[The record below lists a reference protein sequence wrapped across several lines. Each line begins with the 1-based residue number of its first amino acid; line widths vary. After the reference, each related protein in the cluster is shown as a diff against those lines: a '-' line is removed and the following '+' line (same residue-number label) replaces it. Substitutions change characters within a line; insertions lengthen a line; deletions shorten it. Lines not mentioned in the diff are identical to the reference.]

1 MPDIT
6 CVRLHVSF
14 FLGSDFDSSVPQTKL
29 VSAVEPAPAIAE
41 HMQGTP
47 SNTHV
52 HTQAV
57 LVQMRKTVFYLL
69 LFLLVK

>member
-14 FLGSDFDSSVPQTKL
+14 FLGSDFDSSVPQMKL
-29 VSAVEPAPAIAE
+29 VSAVESAPAIDE

-47 SNTHV
+47 HTHV
-52 HTQAV
+52 HIQAV
-57 LVQMRKTVFYLL
+57 LVQTRKQYFI
-69 LFLLVK
+69 

>member
-14 FLGSDFDSSVPQTKL
+14 FLGSDFDSSVPQMKL
-29 VSAVEPAPAIAE
+29 VSAVESAPAIDE